1 MKITWTMRKKVKTTI
16 TEVIFSRV
24 RNREISRPYPIFTF
38 GDSNAVNFNMG
49 YRKLPIITPLATYD
63 PPPIYRPIYP

>member
-1 MKITWTMRKKVKTTI
+1 MRKKVKTTI

-24 RNREISRPYPIFTF
+24 GKKEIQY
-38 GDSNAVNFNMG
+38 N
-49 YRKLPIITPLATYD
+49 